1 MLDGLSL
8 NFGEWRFN
16 LRASNTE
23 PLIRLNIESRGD
35 EDLLQTKTQEIQQWL
50 TSQGAVPA

>member
-8 NFGEWRFN
+8 NFGRWGFN

-23 PLIRLNIESRGD
+23 QLIRLNIESRGD
-35 EDLLQTKTQEIQQWL
+35 EDLLRTKTQAIQQWL
-50 TSQGAVPA
+50 ASKGAVPA

>member
-1 MLDGLSL
+1 L
-8 NFGEWRFN
+8 N

-35 EDLLQTKTQEIQQWL
+35 AKLLEDKTHEVLELLKA
-50 TSQGAVPA
+50 QGAVAADH

>member
-35 EDLLQTKTQEIQQWL
+35 KDLLQIKTQEIQQWL
-50 TSQGAVPA
+50 ARQGAVPA